1 MENFLL
7 EIIPQQTQRTRL
19 EIGGFFVVP
28 VYAVIYARKPREPYA
43 VRDLW
48 GGGSLER

>member
-7 EIIPQQTQRTRL
+7 EVIHQQLQGTRL

-28 VYAVIYARKPREPYA
+28 VYAVIYARKPREPYVA
-43 VRDLW
+43 RD
-48 GGGSLER
+48 S